1 MERLFG
7 EMARK
12 VVLVL
17 YVLCSSHEATQQ
29 SLGTS
34 AISYMKAV
42 FGKLE
47 MPKGLRKSDRE

>member
-29 SLGTS
+29 SLGAS
-34 AISYMKAV
+34 AIS
-42 FGKLE
+42 
-47 MPKGLRKSDRE
+47 